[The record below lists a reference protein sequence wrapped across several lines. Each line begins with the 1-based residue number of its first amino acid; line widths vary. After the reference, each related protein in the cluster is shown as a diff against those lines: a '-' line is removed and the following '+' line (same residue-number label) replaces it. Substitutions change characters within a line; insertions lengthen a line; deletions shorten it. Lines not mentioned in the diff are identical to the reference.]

1 MHAIGF
7 FQVLLV
13 GGADGQGDP
22 NVPREPTGRRT
33 DRGSTPTA
41 HRTRRRRN
49 PRASDPAA
57 V

>member
-49 PRASDPAA
+49 PRASDPA
-57 V
+57 VV